1 MKNWQEVLNGISKA
15 GDEDLRTEKDG
26 LSGAVAFERV
36 LRNERNRL
44 EDGDGSE
51 LPDRVRHGGP
61 GEVQKKRMS
70 GKIRRQT

>member
-15 GDEDLRTEKDG
+15 SNEDFRIEKDG

-51 LPDRVRHGGP
+51 LPDRVRHGGT
-61 GEVQKKRMS
+61 GEVQEKRLS